1 VGWSNTNNAVFSACG
16 GLSSC
21 SEITDDS
28 GTASTWVTPEVPGVA
43 TITATLAPGVYNPAQ
58 SVVGTL
64 LATETS
70 LDIGMT
76 MPYLWVAQGATVKVP
91 ITARVLSNGS
101 PRSGYTV
108 TFAVRQGVGSLSAA
122 SATTDGSGNATV
134 ILTLTGFT
142 GSVLLAA
149 CVDQANGPCGTVSGN
164 AVAPALM
171 NLQAVAGA
179 GQVVAGQAFQPLIV
193 RVTDSSTPPNPV
205 LGASVLFQSTVL
217 RSTGNNFALTGGNSQ
232 SGMPVILSESQP
244 IPVASDA
251 NGLAS
256 FLPSVASFTGALQ
269 VEIQISAGATAWLQ
283 DELEV
288 FPP

>member
-1 VGWSNTNNAVFSACG
+1 
-16 GLSSC
+16 
-21 SEITDDS
+21 
-28 GTASTWVTPEVPGVA
+28 
-43 TITATLAPGVYNPAQ
+43 
-58 SVVGTL
+58 
-64 LATETS
+64 
-70 LDIGMT
+70 
-76 MPYLWVAQGATVKVP
+76 
-91 ITARVLSNGS
+91 
-101 PRSGYTV
+101 
-108 TFAVRQGVGSLSAA
+108 
-122 SATTDGSGNATV
+122 
-134 ILTLTGFT
+134 
-142 GSVLLAA
+142 
-149 CVDQANGPCGTVSGN
+149 
-164 AVAPALM
+164 
-171 NLQAVAGA
+171 
-179 GQVVAGQAFQPLIV
+179 
-193 RVTDSSTPPNPV
+193 V